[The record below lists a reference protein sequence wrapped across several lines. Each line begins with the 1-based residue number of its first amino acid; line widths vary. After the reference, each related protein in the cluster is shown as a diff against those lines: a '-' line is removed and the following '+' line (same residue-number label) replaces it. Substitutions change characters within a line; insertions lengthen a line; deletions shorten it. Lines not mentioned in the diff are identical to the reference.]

1 MDEREIFDN
10 FIKSEG
16 LKGTLQRV
24 AVLDAFLGIEDH
36 VSVDDIHRILSRDGQ
51 KVGYATVHRTMKL
64 IAQCGL
70 AREVRFNDGIL
81 RFEHQYKH
89 KQHYHLVCT
98 HCGKVIEFNSD
109 KIDSAEKAILKRYG
123 FTMHSHRY
131 NVFGLCKECR
141 KKNGKPT
148 EKFD

>member
-24 AVLDAFLGIEDH
+24 AVLDAFLGTEDH
-36 VSVDDIHRILSRDGQ
+36 VSVDDIHRILSRNRQ

-70 AREVRFNDGIL
+70 ARQVRFDDGVL
-81 RFEHQYKH
+81 RFEHRYRHKH
-89 KQHYHLVCT
+89 HHHLVCT
-98 HCGKVIEFNSD
+98 QCGKVIEFNSD
-109 KIDSAEKAILKRYG
+109 KIDSAEKAILKKYG
-123 FTMHSHRY
+123 FAMHSHRHD
-131 NVFGLCKECR
+131 VFGLCKGCR
-141 KKNGKPT
+141 KKNGKSI
-148 EKFD
+148 EKSN